1 MRQAYEAAEPWP
13 VGGDRPTHSAPTAH
27 PQRTHS
33 ALTAPGWRPAHV
45 VAYREPL
52 QRRAQGRGVAFGG
65 EPHLASAIH
74 TRGAHTGCTHGGL
87 SSSTALCC
95 GKVRCSNGGGQAL
108 LWQGP
113 GVCVRMMG
121 WAHAAK
127 GDGGLGGARLLH
139 QRRERKLER
148 TPTSPGCGREQRLVC
163 CGLRIDLALPRA
175 VAPRHVSVK
184 RE

>member
-1 MRQAYEAAEPWP
+1 MRQRSPGLSEATDPP
-13 VGGDRPTHSAPTAH
+13 TVHPQHTHSAPTAH
-27 PQRTHS
+27 S
-33 ALTAPGWRPAHV
+33 
-45 VAYREPL
+45 
-52 QRRAQGRGVAFGG
+52 QRRVGVPRTWSRT
-65 EPHLASAIH
+65 ESRCSAVHRAAAWRSAESRTWRARYTHGVH
-74 TRGAHTGCTHGGL
+74 TRGAHMAGSAAAPL
-87 SSSTALCC
+87 SAVARY
-95 GKVRCSNGGGQAL
+95 GCSNGGGQAL